1 MVAPPASSF
10 GAAGGSGCA
19 NERIGYSRQL
29 RTRSPTPSRGHR
41 APTPSRP
48 PPAPS
53 AVDSPCSSLPGTPRV
68 YSSATP
74 TARTAPWVAGAGGD
88 CGRRSLSPLLPSLAR
103 TQQSQSPPRGG
114 TIIHGPASNACSW
127 VAAMNGR
134 QRGGSNSPVVPG
146 SPSLVV
152 LPSSPPPFNKSCST
166 DIVRIGSN
174 TVGCGIAAAVS
185 GLPRQSGA
193 TACGGC
199 GGGGTCS
206 DKRPSTP
213 GLSPSPQFIRTR
225 SRMSMGARFP
235 CTAPAASQQHS
246 PPPPLALAPTTAPPA
261 MTGSPHAATAAAIA
275 LRGASLAMHV
285 GQPFV
290 PRAQTGTVSQGTRTF
305 AGTSSTLASVQACG
319 QSWSSS
325 QPRPCSGSLQAPS
338 RRMTS
343 PALARQQ
350 SASVRVPVPVV
361 RAAPHALAARSSSPT
376 QTQGAR
382 SLSPATTAQATTAL
396 SPLAS
401 AVAAST
407 SSQPRIAKPMPLPFS
422 PLLQAASAANPP
434 PRVVVAAQSTSE
446 SWHQQ
451 QPQQK
456 RLLQSQ
462 SQPHLQM
469 QPWTQPES
477 HTPRFHTQF
486 QPHQHLQ
493 PDPQL
498 QPQHL
503 RQPSPQLVSQDRCQA
518 ASCQS
523 RWGWP
528 AMAPQ
533 CSPST
538 PQRQVSS
545 SVRPTSTQQLTPL
558 PSPLAEIFADPQTA
572 LRSSQFETVTLSR
585 RSSSPPLVRR
595 GDSSRSLSPAT
606 ADRHLRGGS
615 FVASRPLLQSQ
626 SLSEAPRRP
635 APPVP
640 ILPQQVTQR
649 AAVSVYVPP
658 TSTTPSIA
666 TVADRARIV
675 MLPERSQQQQQQQQ
689 DFQQTVGPHERA
701 SGSPLR
707 RREAADETSAASSGA
722 ALPPSVVSLAPPAS
736 AATSTASPWPPVVA
750 RLESSERMFRRD
762 AAAVTSA
769 ANAFEATTEVPA
781 LPADPTSAAVAPI
794 GPLAA
799 ELAEALA
806 AYPSTMVAAVMSRL
820 QASAAVESAS
830 ERRATSPPPQRQ
842 AAEAA
847 SSHVPTL
854 DSQLPLL
861 SPLPQPLV
869 ETDISQ
875 AQPLDCRR
883 SSSPPA
889 LMPATDGT
897 VARAPSL
904 DGGRA
909 SCPPSPVAA
918 EAAAAATAAAAV
930 AATTAS
936 VAAVDAAT
944 VDVEDV
950 QLQLLRQWRRQREQ
964 ATDTVAET
972 DSPIWRLAANSSFVV
987 PSSTVAS
994 WGSSFVNVSASSTCS
1009 TWDPPSTTAAFANGS
1024 SEPTEKVAPTTKRK
1038 VDGSAEVA
1046 GGNGDDESPGFDG
1059 SRVDDSA
1066 LNGGSCG
1073 APGGGDDSS
1082 AQLEVAT
1089 VVPEAPA
1096 ESASPQPLPAVE
1108 RQPARLSLSGLQ
1120 RQQRQRTKQKEA
1132 AAADVAPASAASE
1145 SAVTNENGTVAKRT
1159 AKADGRAVDFPEF
1172 KLQRS
1177 SPEERGWT
1185 RLESRRLPG
1194 VEYWFHE
1201 ATGTSQFPTP

>member
-854 DSQLPLL
+854 D
-861 SPLPQPLV
+861 
-869 ETDISQ
+869 
-875 AQPLDCRR
+875 
-883 SSSPPA
+883 
-889 LMPATDGT
+889 
-897 VARAPSL
+897 
-904 DGGRA
+904 
-909 SCPPSPVAA
+909 
-918 EAAAAATAAAAV
+918 
-930 AATTAS
+930 
-936 VAAVDAAT
+936 
-944 VDVEDV
+944 V